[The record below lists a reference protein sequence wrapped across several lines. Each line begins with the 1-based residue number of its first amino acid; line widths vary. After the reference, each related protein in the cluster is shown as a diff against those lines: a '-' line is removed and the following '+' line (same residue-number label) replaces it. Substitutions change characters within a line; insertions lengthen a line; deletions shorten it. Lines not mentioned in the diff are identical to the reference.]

1 VHGVATSFTLAAV
14 ARFRW
19 RRVLPTRRLLRL
31 TALDLLLLVLLWWPL
46 PGSHARDTA
55 PLRALVRFEG
65 WGYAVGSGYAFY
77 ALFALLVSLARD
89 PSLGIHRVHRRLA
102 LSHVLVVLVPVTLI
116 AMLWVAGTVLGVGTE
131 RATVAAR

>member
-1 VHGVATSFTLAAV
+1 LVVWAATMGLVAHGSRRRDLWVRAVLLAIAFGFAIQGVHGVATSFTLAAV

-77 ALFALLVSLARD
+77 ALFAL
-89 PSLGIHRVHRRLA
+89 
-102 LSHVLVVLVPVTLI
+102 
-116 AMLWVAGTVLGVGTE
+116 
-131 RATVAAR
+131 